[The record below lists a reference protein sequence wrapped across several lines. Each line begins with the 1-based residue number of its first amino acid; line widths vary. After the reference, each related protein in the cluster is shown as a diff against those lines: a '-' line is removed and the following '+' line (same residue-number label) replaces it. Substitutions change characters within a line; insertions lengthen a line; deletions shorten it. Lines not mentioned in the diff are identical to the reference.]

1 MRIMN
6 RRSFLKKSVTG
17 FGSAYLLTSPL
28 QLMLGN
34 ILSSVFQ
41 RAWALEQ
48 GEAGFL
54 DKKFINVSLSGAASR
69 WMFDL
74 PLRPNGNDA
83 FQYNTI
89 NDPRSSMLI
98 TKLNPDPLGPGGFT
112 GEYATFE
119 VGGYHL
125 PVMWGGKIATVGGGT
140 ENMAALAQN
149 MLFMRGIKSVDSHS
163 LGRTLQTK
171 PTGGVSLGGSV
182 ADRATTVLPALS
194 MGAISGTFKSGKGIV
209 PQEMPVTDPFTAA
222 FLPFSSAMTLRSN
235 ATTTADAID
244 AALNVM
250 RAKAGARHRMVP
262 FTYEDRVNAR
272 KLMTTQFTNL
282 AGAFT
287 DLRNKYL
294 ALIGRSMGEAALR
307 QAGVDDLAVPGSSIG
322 QFRIHNGTTSTFYT
336 GTDLSS
342 ITDSQTNIGRLAE
355 MMAVAEFMIC
365 GGSYNRSF
373 SSTLHAELG
382 TVGSAVFDSLTVD
395 STVSQGQ
402 RLSLITD
409 AHDTGA
415 YIQLIQFTRYYR
427 ALASCLYELIQRIKA
442 VPSGNGSLF
451 DKTVIAINSEFS
463 RSARDA
469 GNGSD
474 HGPNG
479 SCYSLISGMIAQPL
493 VVGNINKDGGMNG
506 YRGTWGTGSPMVE
519 FTNQQA
525 VVGNAAST
533 VALMLDFPTP
543 TPNNAPFVNLNASTG
558 KVVSTVSRTRNVG

>member
-1 MRIMN
+1 MN

-17 FGSAYLLTSPL
+17 IGGAYLLTSPL

-48 GEAGFL
+48 GEAGYL
-54 DKKFINVSLSGAASR
+54 DKKFVNISLSGGASR

-89 NDPRSSMLI
+89 NDPRTSMLI
-98 TKLNPDPLGPGGFT
+98 TKLNPDPLGPGGYT
-112 GEYATFE
+112 GEYATVE

-125 PVMWGGKIATVGGGT
+125 PAMWGGKIATVGGGS

-171 PTGGVSLGGSV
+171 PSGGVSLGGGV

-194 MGAISGTFKSGKGIV
+194 MGAINGTFKSGKGIV
-209 PQEMPVTDPFTAA
+209 PQEMPVTDPFTTA
-222 FLPFSSAMTLRSN
+222 FLPFSSAMNLRSN
-235 ATTTADAID
+235 AVSTAEAID
-244 AALNVM
+244 TALNVM
-250 RAKAGARHRMVP
+250 RAKAGSRHKMVP
-262 FTYEDRVNAR
+262 FTYEDRINAR

-282 AGAFT
+282 AGVYT

-294 ALIGRSMGEAALR
+294 NLISRSMGDAALR
-307 QAGVDDLAVPGSSIG
+307 QAGVDDLAVPGSSVG
-322 QFRIHNGTTSTFYT
+322 QFRIHNGTTATFYT
-336 GTDLSS
+336 GQDLSS
-342 ITDSQTNIGRLAE
+342 ITDSQTTVGRLAE
-355 MMAVAEFMIC
+355 MMAVTEFMMC
-365 GGSYNRSF
+365 GGSFNRSF
-373 SSTLHAELG
+373 SSTIHAEIG
-382 TVGSAVFDSLTVD
+382 TVGSALFDSLTVD
-395 STVSQGQ
+395 GSVSQNQ
-402 RLSLITD
+402 RQGLIID
-409 AHDTGA
+409 AHDTGS

-427 ALASCLYELIQRIKA
+427 AIASCMFELIQRLKA
-442 VPSGNGSLF
+442 VPSGAGNLF
-451 DKTVIAINSEFS
+451 DKTVIAINAEFN

-474 HGPNG
+474 HGPDG
-479 SCYSLISGMIAQPL
+479 SCYTLCSGMIAQPL
-493 VVGNINKDGGMNG
+493 VVGDIRKDGGRNG
-506 YRGTWGTGSPMVE
+506 YRGTWGTGSTMIE

-543 TPNNAPFVNLNASTG
+543 TPNNAPFVNLNPTTG
-558 KVVSTVSRTRNVG
+558 KVVSTVGRTKNVG